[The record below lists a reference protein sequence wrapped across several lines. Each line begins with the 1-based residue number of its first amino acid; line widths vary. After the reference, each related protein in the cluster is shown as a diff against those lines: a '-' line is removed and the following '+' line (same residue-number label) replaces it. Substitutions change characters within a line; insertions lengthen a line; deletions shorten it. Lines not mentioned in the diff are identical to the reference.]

1 MNAPEVFQLD
11 ELKIARQVLAG
22 RVKAFTDSLMASVM
36 SSPLGTLLLAWVEA
50 SVAGWRRA
58 LIWLCLINLVEALTF
73 ALAWRCRKAQ
83 SVGEDEWPWVKRLFG
98 AHFILGAAWGSSVWF
113 FWADGQYLHYLLN
126 LTVLVGVSGICVVV
140 MSPFRLGMALFTGG
154 ILMMP
159 ILHLAWTQNP
169 FSLQIILGL
178 VILFVLDLQY
188 GATAQKQLIAGLDNA
203 ARNEQLLHELDRRTG
218 ALEVSQSELNR
229 AQAVGSVGSWVF
241 DIVNDTMKLSA
252 ETCRSFG
259 LPVGVTGSHAS
270 YLART
275 LGEDRSALEQAW
287 QRGLRGEPFDHEH
300 RIVVNGTVRWVRQK
314 AEFEFSNDGA
324 ALAAVGITQD
334 ITVRKQM
341 QEALLDSEQRYRTM
355 IEWSPEPIGVHRA
368 GRILYV
374 NPAAVMV
381 FGASSAQD
389 LIGTPMFDRVHPDF
403 RQIAQART
411 QQAAA
416 GGTVNGM
423 IEGRFL
429 KLDGSVVDMEVQSIA
444 IAYDGKPAI
453 QVSMRDITERKA
465 AARAI
470 EHLAFYDSL
479 TDLSNRRLMLDRL
492 ARALTGSTRHG
503 RWGALML
510 IDLDNFKTLNDTL
523 GHAVGDQLLVEV
535 ATRLQVS
542 VRDGDTVARLGG
554 DEFVVMLEDL
564 AEGEQAAVEARA
576 VATKI
581 LARLGEPYLLDV
593 TANGAGAGQRSHH
606 CTSSIGIAMLRD
618 QSVTVDELMR
628 RADTAMYQAKAAGRN
643 ALRFFD
649 PEMQTVVSRRAELEA
664 DLRRAVQAR
673 QFELYY
679 QPQVDAAGRVV
690 GVEALL
696 RWQHPQRGWVMPG
709 EFISL
714 AEDTGLILPLGQWVL
729 ETACAQLTLWA
740 AMPDLAHLTLAVN
753 VSARQFAQADMVA
766 QVLAAVDAA
775 GAPPERLKLELT
787 ESLLLDNAED
797 IIAKMTALR
806 ARGVGFSLDD
816 FGTGYSSLSY
826 LKRLPLDELK
836 IDQSF
841 VRDLLTDPN
850 DAAIARTILALG
862 QSLGLGAIAEGVE
875 TQGQRDFLA
884 GLGCHH
890 YQGYFFSRPVPIG
903 LFEDYCRKA

>member
-1 MNAPEVFQLD
+1 
-11 ELKIARQVLAG
+11 
-22 RVKAFTDSLMASVM
+22 
-36 SSPLGTLLLAWVEA
+36 
-50 SVAGWRRA
+50 
-58 LIWLCLINLVEALTF
+58 
-73 ALAWRCRKAQ
+73 
-83 SVGEDEWPWVKRLFG
+83 
-98 AHFILGAAWGSSVWF
+98 
-113 FWADGQYLHYLLN
+113 
-126 LTVLVGVSGICVVV
+126 
-140 MSPFRLGMALFTGG
+140 
-154 ILMMP
+154 
-159 ILHLAWTQNP
+159 
-169 FSLQIILGL
+169 
-178 VILFVLDLQY
+178 
-188 GATAQKQLIAGLDNA
+188 
-203 ARNEQLLHELDRRTG
+203 
-218 ALEVSQSELNR
+218 
-229 AQAVGSVGSWVF
+229 
-241 DIVNDTMKLSA
+241 
-252 ETCRSFG
+252 
-259 LPVGVTGSHAS
+259 
-270 YLART
+270 
-275 LGEDRSALEQAW
+275 
-287 QRGLRGEPFDHEH
+287 
-300 RIVVNGTVRWVRQK
+300 
-314 AEFEFSNDGA
+314 
-324 ALAAVGITQD
+324 
-334 ITVRKQM
+334 
-341 QEALLDSEQRYRTM
+341 
-355 IEWSPEPIGVHRA
+355 
-368 GRILYV
+368 
-374 NPAAVMV
+374 
-381 FGASSAQD
+381 
-389 LIGTPMFDRVHPDF
+389 
-403 RQIAQART
+403 
-411 QQAAA
+411 
-416 GGTVNGM
+416 
-423 IEGRFL
+423 
-429 KLDGSVVDMEVQSIA
+429 
-444 IAYDGKPAI
+444 
-453 QVSMRDITERKA
+453 
-465 AARAI
+465 
-470 EHLAFYDSL
+470 
-479 TDLSNRRLMLDRL
+479 
-492 ARALTGSTRHG
+492 
-503 RWGALML
+503 
-510 IDLDNFKTLNDTL
+510 
-523 GHAVGDQLLVEV
+523 
-535 ATRLQVS
+535 
-542 VRDGDTVARLGG
+542 
-554 DEFVVMLEDL
+554 
-564 AEGEQAAVEARA
+564 
-576 VATKI
+576 
-581 LARLGEPYLLDV
+581 
-593 TANGAGAGQRSHH
+593 
-606 CTSSIGIAMLRD
+606 MLRD